1 MKKSK
6 SLLAVHF
13 SGNSIQESTKNKM
26 IEKLAQTSDKSAISE
41 ITKFPNKDSTLMKIG
56 SLLKNLEVSSITS
69 KQPRDDEQ
77 QKKLDLYRQNLEI
90 KMGLDGDRKKKYET
104 VDDRIVFYR
113 FLGHLEI
120 NNGHMWKLGDR

>member
-13 SGNSIQESTKNKM
+13 SGNSIEESTKNKM
-26 IEKLAQTSDKSAISE
+26 IELLTKSSDKSVKSE
-41 ITKFPNKDSTLMKIG
+41 SPNLLSKASTLMKIG
-56 SLLKNLEVSSITS
+56 SILKNSEVSNLGS
-69 KQPRDDEQ
+69 KQPRDNEQ
-77 QKKLDLYRQNLEI
+77 KMKLDLYRQNLEV

-104 VDDRIVFYR
+104 IDDRIVFYR

-120 NNGHMWKLGDR
+120 KDGQMWKLGSR